1 MPSEL
6 NQSSMV
12 SETPPRPAVLIADD
26 DAAILKL
33 VTAIVQ
39 AEGYEV
45 VAANDGKQ
53 AYKLLQSNH
62 QIRAVIVDIRMPY
75 IEGTELLRFM
85 RSNERF
91 SDIPVIVMTAGT
103 DPKAT
108 SSSFNAGAAAFLSK
122 PFTNSQLRLMLKT
135 VLDSR

>member
-1 MPSEL
+1 
-6 NQSSMV
+6 MV
-12 SETPPRPAVLIADD
+12 FETPTKPAVLIADD

-39 AEGYEV
+39 AEGYEA

-62 QIRAVIVDIRMPY
+62 SIRAVIVDIRMPY

-85 RSNERF
+85 RSEDRF
-91 SDIPVIVMTAGT
+91 ANIPVIIMTAGT

-108 SSSFNAGAAAFLSK
+108 SSSFEAGAAAFLSK

-135 VLDSR
+135 VIGSP